1 MLPSSG
7 YFSQL
12 PCPFFASGLCERPHC
27 HFSHEKKGEPPF
39 GLPPIPIEDG
49 ADQRSELLQCV
60 DAALRRVQEDI
71 AQVSSYGYVPTPMAP
86 QPPEPQPRRY
96 IPAQSVPQYRPTP
109 LSELRKRRPLPMRA
123 PTQLNQAKTVPKA
136 EPVKPAEPVE
146 PDGKSP
152 ENGGSLA
159 NGSTEADDEDTDMVQ
174 EEVDAIVGLK
184 NRRPGRLDA
193 PSTKLA
199 FTAEAAAS
207 ASKCIEDETPAEPAE
222 EEKENQEKAG
232 IAEEVTN
239 GDTEQPPKKKE
250 LCEQNLSGASAD
262 KGHSSRKHSSSKH
275 SSSKSSSN
283 KTSSSKHSSSKHSSK
298 EASSKESSSKHSS
311 AKKSSKGTSK
321 ESSSKGSYKES
332 SKESSKEHSSK
343 GSLKDFSAKDS
354 LSKDTSSNDSPPEEC
369 PCERLA
375 EDSSAKESSSDE
387 PSSKV
392 SSSKGSSKESPSKDS
407 KGSSPKDS
415 AEDSLPKETSKPPS
429 KESSTKHASS
439 KHSSSKHSSSR
450 HSSSKQSPSRHSS
463 SKHSSNHSSSK
474 RPSSNH
480 SSSKHSSSNHPSSK
494 NSSSNHSSSKHSSS
508 KHSSSN
514 HSSSKHSSS
523 RHSSSKHSSAKHSSS
538 KHASEVSSS
547 SRSSKKTSSE
557 RSSSEKKKEA
567 GSEASHHR
575 STKRS
580 SHRRNSNSSVHRKEA
595 KAEEANGRGAKRTAS
610 ESEASSDGSSSQG
623 RALDGSKKSNGQKG
637 EVGMEAPS
645 FELEWELDSEDEE
658 EEDPVAECL
667 RIFNEAAQPSVAP
680 VMPTQERAQLKRAA
694 ESTVEPAVP
703 AKKRVAHNPELAR
716 RPAAAPRG
724 LLAHVSA
731 AQAMHNRFAQLQQR
745 YQSGLGRV
753 APVANAPLLAA
764 ARRSALAQLPQG
776 TKTGAHVVASQP
788 KGQPRVAHVPA
799 VVLSKRPTIPAEYG
813 SRVPTVVRQRYLDLF
828 LNECA
833 KCCSNEDEAIQK
845 ALSEEKQTY
854 DRSSSKTVYLNV
866 AVTTL
871 RRLRREAQEGGVSS
885 ADTVSAGPSTVST
898 PSPSPTPAP
907 PGNRVV
913 SHEMLLQGA
922 RAARTSF
929 SIEKNRYRKPPQE
942 LTAPR
947 FYELL
952 DAYRLSTEQL
962 VEYNYPRQHPT
973 ERGRALFGGTDSRQY
988 SKPNDSVLR
997 CCRCGATF
1005 SLTEDGDYT
1014 RPEECVH
1021 HWGRLW
1027 KKRIAGALESRYS
1040 CCEGDGE
1047 SDGCCVAKGHV
1058 HEGLEPSQLTGFV
1071 STLAK
1076 SPPPGGGTPGVYAL
1090 DCEMCYTSEGV
1101 ELTRVTV
1108 VGWDLQPVYE
1118 ALVKPKGQILDYNT
1132 RFSGLTEE
1140 DMVGV
1145 QTSLRDVQAVLLALF
1160 STETLL
1166 LGHSLDSDLRAL
1178 RLVHGHVVDTAAV
1191 FPHRRGLPYKRA
1203 LRTLMAEHL
1212 NKLIQNG
1219 VDGHDSQEDAAAC
1232 MELMLWRVREDLKKG
1247 LR

>member
-1 MLPSSG
+1 V
-7 YFSQL
+7 
-12 PCPFFASGLCERPHC
+12 
-27 HFSHEKKGEPPF
+27 PP
-39 GLPPIPIEDG
+39 
-49 ADQRSELLQCV
+49 
-60 DAALRRVQEDI
+60 
-71 AQVSSYGYVPTPMAP
+71 
-86 QPPEPQPRRY
+86 
-96 IPAQSVPQYRPTP
+96 
-109 LSELRKRRPLPMRA
+109 
-123 PTQLNQAKTVPKA
+123 QLNQANTVPKA

-146 PDGKSP
+146 PESKSP
-152 ENGGSLA
+152 DDGGSLV

-184 NRRPGRLDA
+184 DRRPGRLDA
-193 PSTKLA
+193 ASVKPASA
-199 FTAEAAAS
+199 AEAAAS
-207 ASKCIEDETPAEPAE
+207 ASKYAEDKAPTEPAE

-232 IAEEVTN
+232 VTEEVDEKGAS
-239 GDTEQPPKKKE
+239 GDAEQPPKKKE
-250 LCEQNLSGASAD
+250 LCEQNLSGASTD
-262 KGHSSRKHSSSKH
+262 KGHSSHKHSSSKRP
-275 SSSKSSSN
+275 SSKSSSS
-283 KTSSSKHSSSKHSSK
+283 KTSSSKHSSSKRSSK
-298 EASSKESSSKHSS
+298 EASSKESSSKQSS

-321 ESSSKGSYKES
+321 ESSSKGS

-343 GSLKDFSAKDS
+343 GSLKNSSSKDS
-354 LSKDTSSNDSPPEEC
+354 LPKDMSSKDSPSEEC
-369 PCERLA
+369 PCERLP
-375 EDSSAKESSSDE
+375 EDSSTKESPSDEPSSKVSSSKGSSKESPSDE

-407 KGSSPKDS
+407 LSKGSSPKDS
-415 AEDSLPKETSKPPS
+415 PEDSLPKEASKPPS
-429 KESSTKHASS
+429 KESSTKHTSS

-450 HSSSKQSPSRHSS
+450 HSSSKRSPSRNSS
-463 SKHSSNHSSSK
+463 SKHSSNHASSKHSSSNHASSK
-474 RPSSNH
+474 HSSSNH
-480 SSSKHSSSNHPSSK
+480 SSSKHLSSNHSSSKNPSKHSSSNHSSSNHSSSK
-494 NSSSNHSSSKHSSS
+494 NSSSKHSSSKHSSS
-508 KHSSSN
+508 KHSSS
-514 HSSSKHSSS
+514 K
-523 RHSSSKHSSAKHSSS
+523 
-538 KHASEVSSS
+538 SEVSSS

-567 GSEASHHR
+567 GSKSSHHK

-580 SHRRNSNSSVHRKEA
+580 SHQRNSSSSPHRKEA
-595 KAEEANGRGAKRTAS
+595 KGEEADGRGAKRTTS
-610 ESEASSDGSSSQG
+610 ESESSSDGSSSQG
-623 RALDGSKKSNGQKG
+623 RASDGGKKSNGQRG
-637 EVGMEAPS
+637 EAGVEAPS

-658 EEDPVAECL
+658 DEDPMAECL

-680 VMPTQERAQLKRAA
+680 VMATQERVQLKRAA

-716 RPAAAPRG
+716 RPEPPRG

-745 YQSGLGRV
+745 YQSGQGRV

-833 KCCSNEDEAIQK
+833 KCCSTEDEAIQK
-845 ALSEEKQTY
+845 ALSEETQTY
-854 DRSSSKTVYLNV
+854 NRSSSKTIYLNV

-871 RRLRREAQEGGVSS
+871 RRLRREAQEGGGSS
-885 ADTVSAGPSTVST
+885 ADAASAGPSTGST
-898 PSPSPTPAP
+898 PSPSPNNSAP

-913 SHEMLLQGA
+913 SHEMLLHGA

-942 LTAPR
+942 LTASR

-952 DAYRLSTEQL
+952 DAYRLATEQL
-962 VEYNYPRQHPT
+962 VEYNYPRPHPT

-988 SKPNDSVLR
+988 SKPNNSALR

-1058 HEGLEPSQLTGFV
+1058 HEGPEPSQLTGFV

-1118 ALVKPKGQILDYNT
+1118 ALVKPKGRILDYNT

-1160 STETLL
+1160 SADTLL

-1178 RLVHGHVVDTAAV
+1178 RLVHAHVVDTAAV

-1212 NKLIQNG
+1212 NKIIQNG

-1232 MELMLWRVREDLKKG
+1232 MELMLWKVREDLKKG
-1247 LR
+1247 IR